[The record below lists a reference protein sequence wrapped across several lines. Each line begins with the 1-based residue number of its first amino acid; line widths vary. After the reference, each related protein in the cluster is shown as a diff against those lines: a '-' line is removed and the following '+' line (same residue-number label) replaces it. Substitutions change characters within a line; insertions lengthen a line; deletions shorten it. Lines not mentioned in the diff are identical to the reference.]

1 MYLRIVL
8 PMILAVSIP
17 LPVAR
22 GETPADWATD
32 NLSKLVE
39 TYRYFHQHPEL
50 SNQEE
55 QTAALLAELWEQAGF
70 ELHKGIG
77 GHGIVGVLRNGPGP
91 ILMLRTDMD
100 ALPVTENTGLVY
112 ASQVKVAGGNG
123 RDTGVMHACGHD
135 VHMTNL
141 TGVAQ
146 FLGSHKSD
154 WSGTIMLVG
163 QPSEERGEGARRMLE
178 DGLFTRF
185 PKPDMALALHCDGA
199 LETGKVG
206 YRAGYALA
214 NVDSVDVIMHG
225 RGGHGAAPHTVID
238 PIVQAAQFIVSV
250 QTIVS
255 REMNPIE
262 PGVVTVGSIHGGT
275 KHNIVPDR
283 CKMQLTVR
291 SYSSEVRE
299 KILEGIRR
307 KARAVADG
315 AGAPEPTVTVL
326 NETTPALFNDEK
338 LVERV
343 VPMFRKTLGE
353 SNVVMSEPA
362 MGGEDFSRYG
372 LAGVPIFMFRLGT
385 IEPKRL
391 AGMTRGGAK
400 PPSLHSATYYP
411 DPDVSLETGITAMC
425 TAVIELLPPEK

>member
-1 MYLRIVL
+1 MCRHLVL
-8 PMILAVSIP
+8 MFVLAITIP
-17 LPVAR
+17 LSVAR
-22 GETPADWATD
+22 GETPADWVND
-32 NLSKLVE
+32 NVSKLVE

-50 SNQEE
+50 SNHEKD
-55 QTAALLAELWEQAGF
+55 TAALLAELWEKAGF
-70 ELHKGIG
+70 ELHKNIG
-77 GHGIVGVLRNGPGP
+77 GHGIVGILKNGPGP
-91 ILMLRTDMD
+91 TLMLRTDMD
-100 ALPVTENTGLVY
+100 ALPVTENTNLVY
-112 ASQVKVAGGNG
+112 ASKVKVDGGNG
-123 RDTGVMHACGHD
+123 RSTGVMHACGHD
-135 VHMTNL
+135 MHMTNL

-146 FLGSHKSD
+146 YLASHKSQ
-154 WSGTIMLVG
+154 WSGTVMLVG

-185 PKPDMALALHCDGA
+185 PKPDMAVALHCDGA
-199 LETGKVG
+199 LGTGKVG
-206 YRAGYALA
+206 YRPGYALA
-214 NVDSVDVIMHG
+214 NVDSVDVIMRG

-238 PIVQAAQFIVSV
+238 PIVQAAQFIVSL

-255 REMNPIE
+255 RELNPIE

-275 KHNIVPDR
+275 KHNIVSDS

-291 SYSSEVRE
+291 SYSPEVRE
-299 KILEGIRR
+299 QILEGIRR
-307 KARAVADG
+307 KARAVAEG

-343 VPMFRKTLGE
+343 VPVFRKTLGDD
-353 SNVVMSEPA
+353 NVVASEPA

-391 AGMTRGGAK
+391 AGLTRGGAK
-400 PPSLHSATYYP
+400 PPSLHSANYYP
-411 DPDVSLETGITAMC
+411 DADLSLKTGVTSMC
-425 TAVIELLPPEK
+425 AAVLELLPPEK